1 MKRLLVVLVLAAAA
15 VSALPASAS
24 TFLAMDQDALVASSQ
39 AVVVG
44 EVLQVRAF
52 WNDDATA
59 IVSEAQVRV
68 DEILVGEAPS
78 IVTVRTFGGTVGR
91 LRIDAL
97 GFPSFHTGERLVLY
111 LDDVE
116 GPAQVV
122 GYQQGE
128 YRIHVRHSDGAE
140 IAVPAVDHGAHLVHL
155 DGRAAARPRALP
167 LTTLKDQIRQAAD
180 RPQAEL
186 RDVR

>member
-24 TFLAMDQDALVASSQ
+24 TFLAMDQRELVAASQ

-44 EVLQVRAF
+44 EVLGVRAF

-68 DEILVGEAPS
+68 DEVLSGDAPT

-91 LRIDAL
+91 LRIEAH
-97 GFPSFHTGERLVLY
+97 GFPTFHTGERLVLY
-111 LDDVE
+111 LDGVD
-116 GPAQVV
+116 GAASVV
-122 GYQQGE
+122 GYQLGE
-128 YRIHVRHSDGAE
+128 YRLVVRQGVE
-140 IAVPAVDHGAHLVHL
+140 IAVPAVDSGAHFVHL

-167 LTTLKDQIRQAAD
+167 LSQLKDQIRQAAGE
-180 RPQAEL
+180 RASILQ
-186 RDVR
+186 RNVR